1 MSRFK
6 DSEEY
11 ENWKAERLKNPHK
24 PEEPGQSPEPG
35 RKSDNIIKKSIAV
48 GILIV
53 SISIGYYYIVYMPE
67 LNAQKERELKEQS
80 AKTLQKSEAEDKKR
94 KQDELI
100 RKLNEEEKRKH
111 SEREAARIKEEFVE
125 TYLETERLKQE
136 ALKRET
142 LKKERLSDCID
153 NAWASYYERWNT
165 NCEEIGLEDLCS
177 LPPDV
182 SQLYSD
188 DRQKALDNCNK

>member
-11 ENWKAERLKNPHK
+11 EDWKAERLKNPHK
-24 PEEPGQSPEPG
+24 PEEPEQPPEPDS
-35 RKSDNIIKKSIAV
+35 KPENIIKKSIAV

-53 SISIGYYYIVYMPE
+53 SISIGYYYLIYMPK

-80 AKTLQKSEAEDKKR
+80 AKTLQKAEAEDKKR

-111 SEREAARIKEEFVE
+111 SERESAWIKEELMKSH
-125 TYLETERLKQE
+125 LETERQKRETLKE
-136 ALKRET
+136 ET

-153 NAWASYYERWNT
+153 NAWASYYEKWNT
-165 NCEEIGLEDLCS
+165 NCEEIGLKDSCS
-177 LPPDV
+177 LPADV
-182 SQLYSD
+182 SQSYSD
-188 DRQKALDNCNK
+188 ERQKALDNCNK